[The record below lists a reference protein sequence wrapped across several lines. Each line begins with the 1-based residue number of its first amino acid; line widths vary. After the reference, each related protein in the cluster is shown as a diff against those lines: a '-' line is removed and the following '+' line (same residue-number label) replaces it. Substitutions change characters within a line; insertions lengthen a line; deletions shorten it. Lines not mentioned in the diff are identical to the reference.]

1 MASAS
6 PFVTPMANGEVAVDT
21 SARAIQ
27 SEVANTSEDSLC
39 LSDSFLNFSLNGVS
53 PSGLGTYVPL
63 HVLADRPHM
72 SYIE

>member
-1 MASAS
+1 MALAS
-6 PFVTPMANGEVAVDT
+6 PFATPMANGEVAVDT

-39 LSDSFLNFSLNGVS
+39 LSNSFLNFSLNGVS
-53 PSGLGTYVPL
+53 PLGLGTYVPL